1 MISEDSPAAVLEYKR
16 RHRTLKFVLLSFIF
30 LTFSTAV
37 VTTFFHLRSLMNTDR
52 VESEI
57 QRVDL
62 LMVNL
67 EQISHRMLTVYF
79 NRGISEDFIAVQ
91 EELFSKEINPG
102 NSEIEDEVVSYYSF
116 FNQYLPP
123 HMRKLNERIAT
134 LLSYD
139 GEQKYSS
146 FPLDKRVLYYRPNPG
161 DSESD
166 SRYYTDLTGTVKE
179 IDFFLSDIS
188 NSYRS
193 LQDNARRSL
202 ITTRK
207 ALYRSFYIPL
217 ILFLVSVFI
226 ILMLIFI
233 RRYEH
238 ARIAELEA
246 RSRNEE
252 LERLVHRRTS
262 DLEKTRN
269 FVVEQEKMAALGG
282 LVAGVAHEVNTP
294 LGIGVTAASYI
305 SEMIRE
311 HPGGDL
317 DLPTLKDASDL
328 ILTNLQRA
336 SKLIQGF
343 KRVAADESGEVVRV
357 FDLVGYLSDDLL
369 PSINHMIRKRG
380 HDVCLEGLDSLI
392 LNRNPGDFA
401 QIVSNLVIN
410 ASLHGYGSDR
420 SGVIRVVVEKDG
432 EEGHI
437 SVIDRGSGMEAEIQK
452 RMYDPFFTT
461 NRKDGGSGLGLMLV
475 YNLVNQKLKGR
486 LTCRTAPGEGT
497 DFTIVFPL
505 EAEE

>member
-1 MISEDSPAAVLEYKR
+1 MSSDNASVTVLEYKR
-16 RHRTLKFVLLSFIF
+16 KHRTLKLILLSFVF
-30 LTFSTAV
+30 LTFSGAV
-37 VTTFFHLRSLMNTDR
+37 VTTFFHLKALMNTDR
-52 VESEI
+52 AESEI
-57 QRVDL
+57 QRVDR
-62 LMVNL
+62 LMVTL

-79 NRGISEDFIAVQ
+79 NRDISEDFIAVQ
-91 EELFSKEINPG
+91 DELFSKEINPG
-102 NSEIEDEVVSYYSF
+102 NSDLEKEVVRYYSF
-116 FNQYLPP
+116 FNQYLLP

-139 GEQKYSS
+139 GEPKYSS
-146 FPLDKRVLYYRPNPG
+146 FPLDKRVFYYRPNPG
-161 DSESD
+161 DNEPD

-217 ILFLVSVFI
+217 VLFLVSLFI
-226 ILMLIFI
+226 ILILIFL
-233 RRYEH
+233 RRYEN

-317 DLPTLKDASDL
+317 DLPALKDASEL

-343 KRVAADESGEVVRV
+343 KRVAVDESGEVVRV
-357 FDLVGYLSDDLL
+357 FDLVTYLSEDLL
-369 PSINHMIRKRG
+369 PSINHMIHKRG
-380 HDVCLEGLDSLI
+380 HEVSLEGLDSLVM
-392 LNRNPGDFA
+392 NMNPGNFA

-410 ASLHGYGSDR
+410 ASVHGYGSVR
-420 SGVIRVVVEKDG
+420 PGIIRVLVEKDG
-432 EEGHI
+432 EEGRI
-437 SVIDRGSGMEAEIQK
+437 SVMDSGSGMERKIQK

-486 LTCRTAPGEGT
+486 LTCRSAPGKGT
-497 DFTIVFPL
+497 DFIISFPL
-505 EAEE
+505 QNLE